1 MSQPN
6 WRSRTLAI
14 ISGLNIAVLVAWF
27 NYLGIL
33 AVSPDGQTAKLLSWP
48 VWLLCGKP
56 PYGDI
61 SSVERERLVNCTY
74 AICVCKLGFAL
85 LVADLLARGRLSKCF
100 ASRRTA
106 ALLAVL
112 CGFFLMLA
120 DELSMLSAGQSGRLR
135 LLGLSVL
142 GVVGAFLLAKISIMQ
157 SRVWLRVGASIPL
170 WLLWLGWTWQT
181 FGHKF
186 PMLVLAVSFL
196 VYLVSLATGAVIVRA
211 QGADLDS
218 SAD

>member
-1 MSQPN
+1 M
-6 WRSRTLAI
+6 LAI
-14 ISGLNIAVLVAWF
+14 VSGLNVAVLLAWF

-33 AVSPDGQTAKLLSWP
+33 AVSSDSQAAKLLSWP
-48 VWLLCGKP
+48 AWFLCGKP

-74 AICVCKLGFAL
+74 AICVCKLGLAL

-100 ASRRTA
+100 ASHRTA
-106 ALLAVL
+106 AFLAVL

-120 DELSMLSAGQSGRLR
+120 NELSMLSAGQSDRLW
-135 LLGLSVL
+135 LLGLI
-142 GVVGAFLLAKISIMQ
+142 VVGGFVAFLLAKISIMQ
-157 SRVWLRVGASIPL
+157 SRVWLRVASSIPL

-186 PMLVLAVSFL
+186 PILVLAVSFL
-196 VYLVSLATGAVIVRA
+196 VYLASLATGAVFLRA

-218 SAD
+218 SPHEA